1 MVDPSKVS
9 LSCLIVDDNALFL
22 EGATGLLK
30 HDEFGGAC
38 ISQARKNKYSD
49 KACAERKTFP
59 NL

>member
-30 HDEFGGAC
+30 REGLDVVGVAV
-38 ISQARKNKYSD
+38 
-49 KACAERKTFP
+49 KT
-59 NL
+59 L